1 MLTRRTSRLT
11 LAALAGLGLVF
22 AALASTAVTSLA
34 MATTSSAR
42 DHATVT
48 QDGDS
53 DEATEAEKTPEADP
67 TRPMPKLDDPEQK
80 SAFEQAVALFDRDEW
95 KDAEKAFKSLERD
108 VPSEQRDVVKLW
120 RFAADGGPKLEPVE
134 KSVAKARWKEA
145 WFKLARVTA
154 RYGETPLR
162 KKIESYEETISKQIF
177 LDLATYEADPPK
189 AQKEL
194 DQRTQGAELNT
205 KLEFVK
211 RGKRS
216 LAWTPRAMGPGGF
229 GMAYLPIADVE
240 GSQIDEYRYLH
251 ISIYSP
257 NDVPSKFAL
266 FFSTGQAIN
275 NNPFQTRAFFK
286 HIMLD
291 KKGWYDLRV
300 DLWKDLSSY
309 SSPERA
315 DIQEFALMLVP
326 PTQSKTIYIDE
337 VKLEK
342 K

>member
-1 MLTRRTSRLT
+1 MLTRRTSRVT
-11 LAALAGLGLVF
+11 SAALAALGLLL
-22 AALASTAVTSLA
+22 AAPASTATALRATDAVTVA
-34 MATTSSAR
+34 
-42 DHATVT
+42 
-48 QDGDS
+48 QDGDDDAS
-53 DEATEAEKTPEADP
+53 AAENVVESDP
-67 TRPMPKLDDPEQK
+67 TRPMPKLDDAEQK
-80 SAFEQAVALFDRDEW
+80 SAFERAVELFDKDEW
-95 KDAEKAFKSLERD
+95 KDAEKAFKALERD
-108 VPSEQRDVVKLW
+108 VPSEQKDIVKLW

-177 LDLATYEADPPK
+177 LDLANYEEKPPK